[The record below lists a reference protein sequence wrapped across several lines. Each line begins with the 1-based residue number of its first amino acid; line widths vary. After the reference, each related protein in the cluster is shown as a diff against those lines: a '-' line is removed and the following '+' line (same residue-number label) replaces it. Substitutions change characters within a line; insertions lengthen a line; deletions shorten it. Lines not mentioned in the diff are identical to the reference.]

1 MVPKTPPGNGAIWAA
16 IIVPVACLLIG
27 GGFTL
32 SKDTGAKDVQLT
44 SLAASVQ
51 GNQKAIEKLIES
63 SAQSKERQAETAKNV
78 AVMASEMG
86 NISAMMRDEHEH
98 SRRRHGK

>member
-32 SKDTGAKDVQLT
+32 SKDTGAKDVQLS

-51 GNQKAIEKLIES
+51 GNQKSIEKLIES
-63 SAQSKERQAETAKNV
+63 DAKNKERQAETAQNV
-78 AVMASEMG
+78 AVMATEIT

-98 SRRRHGK
+98 SRRRHVK